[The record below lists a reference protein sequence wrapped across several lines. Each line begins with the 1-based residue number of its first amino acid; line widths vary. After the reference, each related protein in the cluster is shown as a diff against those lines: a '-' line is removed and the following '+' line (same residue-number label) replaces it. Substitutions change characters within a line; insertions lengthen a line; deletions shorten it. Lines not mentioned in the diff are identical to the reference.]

1 MKAIVRNWV
10 LLFTLL
16 LFSVIASAKAVNVNT
31 ATAEEIADAM
41 SGVGMVKAQAI
52 VKDRDTNGK
61 FKTLDGM
68 VRVKGIGQATI
79 EKNRDGVMVE

>member
-1 MKAIVRNWV
+1 MKAHLINFV
-10 LLFTLL
+10 LLLTLL
-16 LFSVIASAKAVNVNT
+16 LFSVIVSAQAVNINT

-52 VKDRDTNGK
+52 VKERDTNGK
-61 FKTLDGM
+61 FKTLDGV

-79 EKNRDGVMVE
+79 EKNRNGIMVE